1 MIDSQGDFQMTG
13 DIEIEEGAYNFSLTP
28 SSTKNFNEQLS
39 NITWYGD
46 PYTGIMS
53 IKAAY
58 LEKHSDHSY
67 SETIGFRK
75 Y

>member
-1 MIDSQGDFQMTG
+1 MTG
-13 DIEIEEGAYNFSLTP
+13 DIEIEEGAYNFSLY
-28 SSTKNFNEQLS
+28 SIINKEFQIEQPS

-58 LEKHSDHSY
+58 LENTRSLL
-67 SETIGFRK
+67 F
-75 Y
+75 